1 MAATVERTDASKVDY
16 VVDWEIPTGGELE
29 SRPRTCLPPYVFDGP
44 GDAHLIGQPCGLLQS
59 DDTDRDFPLVVLA
72 CGCRA
77 RVPRS
82 TLSQNAGHTARSERV
97 ASTDHAQSKTS
108 SRH

>member
-1 MAATVERTDASKVDY
+1 MVATVERATANDVDY
-16 VVDWEIPTGGELE
+16 AVDWESPAGGELE

-44 GDAHLIGQPCGLLQS
+44 GDAHLIGQPCGLVQS
-59 DDTDRDFPLVVLA
+59 DDTDSDFLLVVLA

-82 TLSQNAGHTARSERV
+82 TLSHSTGHTSRSTPAV
-97 ASTDHAQSKTS
+97 STDDAQSKTS